1 MRRVSV
7 LSLTGSGE
15 LEGGGADASR
25 ASPCGHESR
34 AKAKGSRAEGQGS
47 GVSHRPGLSRSGVD
61 SPGCVGV
68 VADREACVREA
79 FPSSR
84 QRRASGL
91 KRSYYPDYLRDLV
104 DYDYDESLPDD
115 ARVWLAAFTEEFYRG
130 WRLKRETQLHGL
142 THLRAA
148 GAENQRRRAHQD
160 PMAFGKHRGE
170 VVPERGS
177 GDEEAAMITR
187 LDRWRR

>member
-1 MRRVSV
+1 MKRALVVSLV
-7 LSLTGSGE
+7 GSGE
-15 LEGGGADASR
+15 LEGCGPERRVSGPGTR
-25 ASPCGHESR
+25 AL
-34 AKAKGSRAEGQGS
+34 KDK
-47 GVSHRPGLSRSGVD
+47 LSSM
-61 SPGCVGV
+61 
-68 VADREACVREA
+68 EAGPVREA
-79 FPSSR
+79 FPSPR
-84 QRRASGL
+84 QKRASGL
-91 KRSYYPDYLRDLV
+91 KRSYYPDYLRELV

-130 WRLKRETQLHGL
+130 WRLRRETQLHGL

-170 VVPERGS
+170 SVPERGS